1 MPIKKELHNGKTT
14 TYKLKFIDIFRFVS
28 PSSSK
33 LVYNLPEIYSKQCRD
48 KNCKSECEFRGRKS
62 NNLSYRCSEC
72 KKKQLK
78 AINGFINKFPNSYT
92 FCNSDID
99 KFILLLRK
107 GVYPYEYTWMAEKD
121 LVKQHCLIK
130 EDFIVNYI

>member
-1 MPIKKELHNGKTT
+1 MIWGQFESLGENAEKCINFSVPIKKELHNGKTT

-72 KKKQLK
+72 KKIIKQ
-78 AINGFINKFPNSYT
+78 
-92 FCNSDID
+92 
-99 KFILLLRK
+99 
-107 GVYPYEYTWMAEKD
+107 
-121 LVKQHCLIK
+121 
-130 EDFIVNYI
+130 